1 MKLNAYYSITNLLRS
16 EVQECLF
23 ALESN
28 LINGNSTDNQENL
41 INEVKMWSIRLAE
54 AEAASAVL
62 QKYFGEAATN
72 TEQRVIAEKNKQ

>member
-23 ALESN
+23 ALESI
-28 LINGNSTDNQENL
+28 LINGTSTDNQENL
-41 INEVKMWSIRLAE
+41 INEVKKWSIRLAE
-54 AEAASAVL
+54 AEAAGAVL

-72 TEQRVIAEKNKQ
+72 TEQRVIAEKNNQ